1 MRLDVVVAPSV
12 LGGSEDKVVKGG
24 LGANFIDM
32 ERGGGGGGGGCS
44 NEWTGAS
51 SSGLEMR
58 LTMRR

>member
-1 MRLDVVVAPSV
+1 MRLDAVVAPSV
-12 LGGSEDKVVKGG
+12 LGRSEDKVVKGG

-32 ERGGGGGGGGCS
+32 ERGGGGGGGCS